1 MPDLDSMP
9 TLSLSVFIKLR
20 ALNSFWNRRI
30 AEFLWQHWKLE
41 VNEALALIVAEND
54 PLTNQAAIGAVLNLH
69 PNAMVG
75 LVRRLHKRRLIAVKA
90 HPHDGRKLTVSL
102 TPRGLE
108 IVREIRVQHSEIL
121 DWALPVDIDQRR
133 RLEEVVTKIL
143 NGEFQVS
150 TLGNELRSPKA

>member
-9 TLSLSVFIKLR
+9 TLSLSLFIKLR

-30 AEFLWQHWKLE
+30 AEFLWQRWKLE

-108 IVREIRVQHSEIL
+108 IVRKIRVQPFRDTRLGASCGHRPAAAARGGS
-121 DWALPVDIDQRR
+121 DQDPQRR
-133 RLEEVVTKIL
+133 IS
-143 NGEFQVS
+143 GEHPGQ
-150 TLGNELRSPKA
+150 

>member
-9 TLSLSVFIKLR
+9 TLSLSLFIKLR

-150 TLGNELRSPKA
+150 TLAG

>member
-1 MPDLDSMP
+1 MPDLDST
-9 TLSLSVFIKLR
+9 TLSLSLFIKLR
-20 ALNSFWNRRI
+20 TLHSYWNRRL

-75 LVRRLHKRRLIAVKA
+75 LVRGLHKRRLIAVKA
-90 HPHDGRKLTVSL
+90 HPHDGRKLTITL

-108 IVREIRVQHSEIL
+108 IVREMRVRHSEIL
-121 DWALPVDIDQRR
+121 DWALPLDVDERR
-133 RLEEVVTKIL
+133 RLEETATRVL
-143 NGEFQVS
+143 NGDFAH
-150 TLGNELRSPKA
+150 ELRPAKT